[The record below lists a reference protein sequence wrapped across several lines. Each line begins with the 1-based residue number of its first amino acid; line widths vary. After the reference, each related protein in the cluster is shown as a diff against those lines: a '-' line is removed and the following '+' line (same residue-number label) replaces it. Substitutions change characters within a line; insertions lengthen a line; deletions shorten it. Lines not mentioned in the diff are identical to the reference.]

1 MPRIKSDL
9 LAEGMVVAKDVKNI
23 DDMLLIPAGSALTD
37 RQINILQAWGVDEVD
52 VEASNGAA
60 EANPLA
66 TLAPEVAARLTAEI
80 KDLFWQPDDTNPVY
94 TEIFRLMLQRR
105 AKKTV

>member
-1 MPRIKSDL
+1 MPRIKSEL

-37 RQINILQAWGVDEVD
+37 RQINILQAWGVAEVE
-52 VEASNGAA
+52 VETSSGA
-60 EANPLA
+60 EGDPLA
-66 TLAPEVAARLTAEI
+66 NLTPEVTARLTAEI
-80 KDLFWQPDDTNPVY
+80 KDLFWQPDDANPVY

-105 AKKTV
+105 AKKTI